1 MASKKGK
8 FEAQAPA
15 VTNGIGVAAPS
26 ATSGV
31 GAQRFDRVD
40 ALRGLALVWMAA
52 FHFCFDLANFRLTES
67 DFYRDPFWTWQ
78 RTFILSTFLL
88 CAGAGQAIAVHRG
101 QSWARFWRR
110 WAQIVVCAVLVSL
123 SSWWMFP
130 RSYISFGVLHGMA
143 VMLIIARLSAPLGWW
158 LWPLGLVALLLPQ
171 FVQHPFFDTR
181 LTNWVGLVTHKPIT
195 EDFVPVLPWLG
206 VMWWGLA
213 VTQWLLR
220 HRPHW
225 LGGVAPGNSGDN
237 HGLVRR
243 ERAGAAEPIVWR
255 ALVLLG
261 QWSLSFYMVHQPV
274 FIGSLMA
281 WQQLHGAAPALP

>member
-1 MASKKGK
+1 MA
-8 FEAQAPA
+8 
-15 VTNGIGVAAPS
+15 I
-26 ATSGV
+26 
-31 GAQRFDRVD
+31 
-40 ALRGLALVWMAA
+40 

-88 CAGAGQAIAVHRG
+88 CAGAGQAIATHRG
-101 QSWARFWRR
+101 QSWTRFWRR
-110 WAQIVVCAVLVSL
+110 WAQIVVCALLVSAG
-123 SSWWMFP
+123 SWWMFP

-143 VMLIIARLSAPLGWW
+143 VMLIFARLSAPLGRW
-158 LWPLGLVALLLPQ
+158 LWPLGLVAVLLPR
-171 FVQHPFFDTR
+171 FVQAPFFDTR

-213 VTQWLLR
+213 ATQWLLL
-220 HRPHW
+220 HRSHW
-225 LGGVAPGNSGDN
+225 LGGVSARNSGDN
-237 HGLVRR
+237 HGLAQR
-243 ERAGAAEPIVWR
+243 ESVGGSVVWR

-274 FIGSLMA
+274 FIGLLMA
-281 WQQLHGAAPALP
+281 WQHMQGSQTTLP

>member
-1 MASKKGK
+1 MA
-8 FEAQAPA
+8 
-15 VTNGIGVAAPS
+15 NGITASDPV
-26 ATSGV
+26 V
-31 GAQRFDRVD
+31 QRFDRVD

-88 CAGAGQAIAVHRG
+88 CAGAGQAIATHRG

-110 WAQIVVCAVLVSL
+110 WAQIVGCALLVSL

-130 RSYISFGVLHGMA
+130 LSYISFGVLHGMA
-143 VMLIIARLSAPLGWW
+143 MMLIVARLSAPLGRW
-158 LWPLGLVALLLPQ
+158 LLPLGLLAMLLPR
-171 FVQHPFFDTR
+171 FVQDPFFDTR

-213 VTQWLLR
+213 VTQWLLH

-225 LGGVAPGNSGDN
+225 LGGASSQVSAGNSGDN
-237 HGLVRR
+237 HGL
-243 ERAGAAEPIVWR
+243 AWR

-274 FIGSLMA
+274 FIGALMA
-281 WQQLHGAAPALP
+281 WQQWLGPRPLSP

>member
-1 MASKKGK
+1 MARKKGK
-8 FEAQAPA
+8 SGEQAPA
-15 VTNGIGVAAPS
+15 AAAGIEASPANLSP
-26 ATSGV
+26 ASG
-31 GAQRFDRVD
+31 QRFDHVD
-40 ALRGLALVWMAA
+40 ALRGLALLWMAA
-52 FHFCFDLANFRLTES
+52 FHFCFDLANFRLTEF

-88 CAGAGQAIAVHRG
+88 CAGAGQAIATHRG

-110 WAQIVVCAVLVSL
+110 WAQIVGCALLVSL
-123 SSWWMFP
+123 GSWWMFP

-143 VMLIIARLSAPLGWW
+143 VMLIVARLSAPFGRW
-158 LWPLGLVALLLPQ
+158 LWPLGLVAVLLPQ
-171 FVQHPFFDTR
+171 LVQHPFFDTR

-213 VTQWLLR
+213 ATQWLLW
-220 HRPHW
+220 HRPRW
-225 LGGVAPGNSGDN
+225 LGGVSGGNSGDN
-237 HGLVRR
+237 QGLERR
-243 ERAGAAEPIVWR
+243 ESLPWR

-274 FIGSLMA
+274 FIGALMA
-281 WQQLHGAAPALP
+281 WQQWRGHLPWVP

>member
-1 MASKKGK
+1 LGT
-8 FEAQAPA
+8 QAPA
-15 VTNGIGVAAPS
+15 IS
-26 ATSGV
+26 
-31 GAQRFDRVD
+31 QRFDRVD

-88 CAGAGQAIAVHRG
+88 CAGAGQAIATHRG
-101 QSWARFWRR
+101 QSWPRFWRR
-110 WAQIVVCAVLVSL
+110 WAQIVGCALLVSAG
-123 SSWWMFP
+123 SWWMFP

-143 VMLIIARLSAPLGWW
+143 VMLIIARLSAPLGRLGWV
-158 LWPLGLVALLLPQ
+158 LPLMGLLAVLLPHW
-171 FVQHPFFDTR
+171 VQHPAFDSR
-181 LTNWVGLVTHKPIT
+181 WTNWVGLVTRKPIT
-195 EDFVPVLPWLG
+195 EDFVPVFPWLG

-225 LGGVAPGNSGDN
+225 LGTHPGGKSGDN
-237 HGLVRR
+237 HGLARGPVP
-243 ERAGAAEPIVWR
+243 EPFAWR

-274 FIGSLMA
+274 FIGLLMA
-281 WQQLHGAAPALP
+281 WQQLQGPPTPPGP

>member
-8 FEAQAPA
+8 LGTQAPA
-15 VTNGIGVAAPS
+15 I
-26 ATSGV
+26 
-31 GAQRFDRVD
+31 AQRFDRVD
-40 ALRGLALVWMAA
+40 ALRGLALLWMAA

-67 DFYRDPFWTWQ
+67 DFYRDSFWTWQ

-88 CAGAGQAIAVHRG
+88 CAGAGQAIATHRG

-110 WAQIVVCAVLVSL
+110 WAQIVGCALLVSL

-130 RSYISFGVLHGMA
+130 SSYISFGVLHGMA
-143 VMLIIARLSAPLGWW
+143 VMLIVARLSAPLGNW
-158 LWPLGLVALLLPQ
+158 LLPLGLLAVLLPRW
-171 FVQHPFFDTR
+171 VQDPFFDSR
-181 LTNWVGLVTHKPIT
+181 MTNWVGLVTHKPIT

-225 LGGVAPGNSGDN
+225 LGGVSVGNSGDN
-237 HGLVRR
+237 PGLARR
-243 ERAGAAEPIVWR
+243 EPHESAFWR

-274 FIGSLMA
+274 FMGALMA
-281 WQQLHGAAPALP
+281 WQQLQGPAPLKP